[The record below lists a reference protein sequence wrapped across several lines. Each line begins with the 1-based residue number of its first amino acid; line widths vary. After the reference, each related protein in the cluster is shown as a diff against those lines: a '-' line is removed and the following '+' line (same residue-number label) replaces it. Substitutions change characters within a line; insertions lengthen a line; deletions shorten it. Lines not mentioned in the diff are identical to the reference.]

1 MAFRIHR
8 RAFAIAAGSLAALGG
23 FTLVAAILS
32 EEDTLALASQ
42 LFAQTDAAQN
52 QGTPV
57 VNRAG
62 RVRSTADRHGGAAA
76 APGKS
81 APAPAAS
88 ADGQFQ
94 MAEQLQT
101 AGVKRCLGLADGIG
115 RFEMKGVT
123 QYAAT
128 STWNKGDPD
137 KRLFSS
143 LMGQRFGQSAATPIG
158 VSGVVSAPSSDGKC
172 DAMGFQILPTTS
184 TCSAV
189 RAQVLDKGEWLGDM
203 AGVPILRNAQNL
215 RVMLLPTAGDGC
227 VIVGVNNYYSE

>member
-8 RAFAIAAGSLAALGG
+8 RAFEVAASSLAALGG
-23 FTLVAAILS
+23 FALVAAVFS
-32 EEDTLALASQ
+32 EADTLAAASQ
-42 LFAQTDAAQN
+42 FFAQTDTAQDPAS
-52 QGTPV
+52 PV
-57 VNRAG
+57 VKKAG
-62 RVRSTADRHGGAAA
+62 KAKKAKTTADRESAGARGQAA
-76 APGKS
+76 APS
-81 APAPAAS
+81 
-88 ADGQFQ
+88 DGQFQ
-94 MAEQLQT
+94 MADQLQS
-101 AGVKRCLGLADGIG
+101 AGVKRCLGLADGMG

-128 STWNKGDPD
+128 STWSKADPD

-143 LMGQRFGQSAATPIG
+143 LLGQRFGQSAATPIG

-172 DAMGFQILPTTS
+172 DALGFQILPTTS

-215 RVMLLPTAGDGC
+215 RVMLLPTAGNGC